1 MIGLLKTVA
10 PFVLAFIAI
19 SAACAVAIA
28 RRCDAGIGWWRP
40 PPADP
45 FFHPF
50 GEMPNVPNPG
60 VDATPPGAGGG
71 VSPIPSD
78 AAARCSRYRERR
90 RAF

>member
-1 MIGLLKTVA
+1 VIDILKIIA

-19 SAACAVAIA
+19 SAACAVWIG
-28 RRCDAGIGWWRP
+28 RRRP

-50 GEMPNVPNPG
+50 GEMPNVPDPG

-71 VSPIPSD
+71 VSPVPAV